1 LLACVND
8 LIFEGV
14 DVVRIGFVIGRT
26 IVMMWLIWGTPIP
39 LSKGGPFEAKIL
51 LYMDGPNTEVTLD
64 GFKLETLRGAHDFV
78 SVNVNVCMFLFWV
91 LVPCSCLGLVWC

>member
-51 LYMDGPNTEVTLD
+51 RCMDGPNTEVTSD
-64 GFKLETLRGAHDFV
+64 GFKLET
-78 SVNVNVCMFLFWV
+78 NVNIIPNLNKNKV
-91 LVPCSCLGLVWC
+91 LVLKIKTCKH